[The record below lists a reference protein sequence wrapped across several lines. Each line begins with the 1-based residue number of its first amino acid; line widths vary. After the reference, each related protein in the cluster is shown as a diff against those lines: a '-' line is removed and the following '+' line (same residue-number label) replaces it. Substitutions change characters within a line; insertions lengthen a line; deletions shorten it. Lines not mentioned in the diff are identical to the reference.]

1 MARAGRVL
9 TGAAVLA
16 LSGALAGP
24 AVAAFPGVNGKIAF
38 SRNGQITL
46 KDFGDLTGGAALT
59 NTGDN
64 EDPAWS
70 ADGQKIA
77 FTSDRTGSVQVWTMN
92 ANGSN
97 QVQFSF
103 ESGDTA
109 APAWSPDGTR
119 ITYGVSNGTDTDVV
133 ERDESGPEAAR
144 LHRRR
149 GQGLL
154 RGQLHRRALQC
165 RSDRRRTCAVPE

>member
-59 NTGDN
+59 NTGR
-64 EDPAWS
+64 
-70 ADGQKIA
+70 Q
-77 FTSDRTGSVQVWTMN
+77 R
-92 ANGSN
+92 
-97 QVQFSF
+97 
-103 ESGDTA
+103 
-109 APAWSPDGTR
+109 
-119 ITYGVSNGTDTDVV
+119 
-133 ERDESGPEAAR
+133 GP
-144 LHRRR
+144 
-149 GQGLL
+149 GLV
-154 RGQLHRRALQC
+154 
-165 RSDRRRTCAVPE
+165 RRTA